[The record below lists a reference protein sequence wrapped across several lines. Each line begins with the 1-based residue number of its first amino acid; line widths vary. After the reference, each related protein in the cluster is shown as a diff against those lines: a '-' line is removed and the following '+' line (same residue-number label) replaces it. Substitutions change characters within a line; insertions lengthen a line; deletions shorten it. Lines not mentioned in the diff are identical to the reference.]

1 MTPKGRQVSHIDAM
15 PRIAVHYER
24 LPVSGNSHW
33 NGTVDHLPQYRGSP
47 ARQRFTLLHEF
58 KHIIDHGACDRL
70 YRDVTRRG
78 VT

>member
-1 MTPKGRQVSHIDAM
+1 MKD
-15 PRIAVHYER
+15 
-24 LPVSGNSHW
+24 
-33 NGTVDHLPQYRGSP
+33 RGSIQRSP

-78 VT
+78 VTLTARQQAETAADMSPAAPSSPSAN